1 MSRPAWRADDLSVK
15 PLSRSHRLRRCIP
28 PTSVV
33 LTTALL
39 VASVVVSADV
49 ADAAPPTRGNDAEP
63 TYLGSMSEARARGL
77 SVREVG
83 IEPVRSVDLRP
94 VDQAVADRS
103 PLDGGLRTV
112 EFGLQ
117 MPSGYRQVFSRPGG
131 GFMRADG
138 GLVATFPQSIYV
150 ATRQGMLPD
159 IPASTVFVIGG
170 VPMGAEPGH
179 GRILPLNP
187 LDLGQGPP
195 PPGVDPGAPESSRA
209 ATAPIA
215 TPLGRLTRFGYG
227 PGYRMPAKADGS
239 RRSAASARAGGGS
252 EADPGSCR
260 FLDDEGY
267 RRDQLQRIAEAV
279 IRRSSAASTKATR
292 GPGRPRSGS
301 DPDPPA

>member
-1 MSRPAWRADDLSVK
+1 MTPASLA
-15 PLSRSHRLRRCIP
+15 
-28 PTSVV
+28 
-33 LTTALL
+33 TALL
-39 VASVVVSADV
+39 VSSIVLPIDADAVPPNRSAD
-49 ADAAPPTRGNDAEP
+49 TEP
-63 TYLGSMSEARARGL
+63 TYLGSMSEARARGR
-77 SVREVG
+77 SVRDVG

-94 VDQAVADRS
+94 VDQTVADRG
-103 PLDGGLRTV
+103 PLDGGLRMV

-117 MPSGYRQVFSRPGG
+117 MPSGYRQVFARSGG

-150 ATRQGMLPD
+150 ATQQGVLPD

-195 PPGVDPGAPESSRA
+195 PPDDRPTDSNTTISVP
-209 ATAPIA
+209 TA
-215 TPLGRLTRFGYG
+215 TPLGRVTRFGYG
-227 PGYRMPAKADGS
+227 PGYRVPAKADGS
-239 RRSAASARAGGGS
+239 RSGS
-252 EADPGSCR
+252 VSDKGVRGIAITAGSCR
-260 FLDDEGY
+260 FLDDDAY

-279 IRRSSAASTKATR
+279 IRRSSSASIKEAAV
-292 GPGRPRSGS
+292 PVRPRSGS

>member
-1 MSRPAWRADDLSVK
+1 MPRYP
-15 PLSRSHRLRRCIP
+15 
-28 PTSVV
+28 V
-33 LTTALL
+33 LTPAMLATAMLF
-39 VASVVVSADV
+39 ASGITLAN
-49 ADAAPPTRGNDAEP
+49 AAGASPPSSGAEAEP

-83 IEPVRSVDLRP
+83 VEPVRSIDLRP
-94 VDQAVADRS
+94 VDQAVADRG

-150 ATRQGMLPD
+150 STRQGMLPD
-159 IPASTVFVIGG
+159 VPASTVFVIGG

-179 GRILPLNP
+179 GRILPLDP
-187 LDLGQGPP
+187 LDLGQGPTAP
-195 PPGVDPGAPESSRA
+195 SVEPRSAESQGVA
-209 ATAPIA
+209 AAPIA

-227 PGYRMPAKADGS
+227 PGYRMPARADGS
-239 RRSAASARAGGGS
+239 RRPAVSDPVASGA
-252 EADPGSCR
+252 CR

-279 IRRSSAASTKATR
+279 IRRSTGASTKATAV
-292 GPGRPRSGS
+292 PADPRSDP